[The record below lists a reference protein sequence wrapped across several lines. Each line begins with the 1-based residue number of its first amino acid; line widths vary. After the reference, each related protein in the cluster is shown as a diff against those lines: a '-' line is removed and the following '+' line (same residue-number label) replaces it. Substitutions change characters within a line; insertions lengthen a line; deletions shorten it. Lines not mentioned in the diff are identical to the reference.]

1 MSFNIAIWAL
11 FGLIGGA
18 TGAATY
24 PNPQSSGANSPSYG
38 SAQPNYGSAQPGYGS
53 AQPNYGSAPSDSG
66 YNGAAS
72 TYGSNGAEAE
82 LDNLKS
88 QIGSLEGRRDA
99 QVYRLR
105 NLAASAGANVEG
117 KNNYIK
123 FIGQQI
129 INEQNIQAKRL
140 DSLAEK
146 IAAIRKLREVIKQ
159 LDADANTV
167 KDFNQKV
174 RLDDFEDQIRKLKQ
188 TDLRQN
194 GLIEEL
200 NVRAANEA
208 DRIDALVVSSNSE
221 LRDLTLLESQTR
233 RAINSINRV
242 KSTSFSLT
250 VSPNKPNPA
259 KVIYN
264 QEFLGVPQFFSYD
277 PVGFK
282 LVRKNAAAAGYQG
295 NYGNSNNGYSNY
307 GSSNSGYSNY
317 GSSSNGYNNGGYSN
331 NAGYSAYPGDSS
343 VSYHIE
349 SLPYNDFAAIYT
361 YDESIGDYW
370 VVDSVDLR
378 ATAIYFEPNLLPRVT
393 G

>member
-282 LVRKNAAAAGYQG
+282 LVKKNACRW
-295 NYGNSNNGYSNY
+295 
-307 GSSNSGYSNY
+307 
-317 GSSSNGYNNGGYSN
+317 
-331 NAGYSAYPGDSS
+331 
-343 VSYHIE
+343 I
-349 SLPYNDFAAIYT
+349 
-361 YDESIGDYW
+361 
-370 VVDSVDLR
+370 
-378 ATAIYFEPNLLPRVT
+378 PRQLWKLQ
-393 G
+393 